1 MKSITLLLTRF
12 STSSFAQNSQNAD
25 CQFDI
30 PCELASGRSYHVKAP
45 DDWEGKTQITV
56 LMHFY
61 GWQRTGALP
70 AQHDQ
75 ISGAT
80 HRRG

>member
-1 MKSITLLLTRF
+1 MKSITLLLSRF
-12 STSSFAQNSQNAD
+12 STSAFAQNSQNAD
-25 CQFDI
+25 CQLDI

>member
-12 STSSFAQNSQNAD
+12 STSAFAQNSQNAD
-25 CQFDI
+25 CQLDI

-45 DDWEGKTQITV
+45 DDWEGKTQIPV

-61 GWQRTGALP
+61 GWQRTGVLP

>member
-12 STSSFAQNSQNAD
+12 STSAFAQNSQNAG
-25 CQFDI
+25 CQLDI

-61 GWQRTGALP
+61 VWQRTGALP

-80 HRRG
+80 HRRV